1 MAFRA
6 AAKISLRIGRES
18 AEIADMANR
27 NHVAEI
33 YAVIQFGGSSHEYYL
48 HSFSEER
55 SAAAYIR
62 KAERAS
68 YRCIGPF
75 EILLPAEGD
84 LVRIAI
90 KTVKWLKKEGY
101 RNDEHTLDL
110 ERAVLE
116 VQKDLH
122 LS

>member
-1 MAFRA
+1 
-6 AAKISLRIGRES
+6 
-18 AEIADMANR
+18 MANR
-27 NHVAEI
+27 NHEAEI

-55 SAAAYIR
+55 AAAAYMK
-62 KAERAS
+62 KAARAS

-75 EILLPAEGD
+75 EILLPAEGE
-84 LVRIAI
+84 LARIAA
-90 KTVKWLKKEGY
+90 KTVEWLKREGY
-101 RNDEHTLDL
+101 QNDENTLDL

-116 VQKDLH
+116 VQKDLR

>member
-1 MAFRA
+1 MA
-6 AAKISLRIGRES
+6 K
-18 AEIADMANR
+18 N
-27 NHVAEI
+27 NHETVI
-33 YAVIQFGGSSHEYYL
+33 YAVIQFGGSTHEHYL

-55 SAAAYIR
+55 AATAYMR
-62 KAERAS
+62 KAKRAS

-75 EILLPAEGD
+75 EVLLSAEGD
-84 LVRIAI
+84 LARTAV
-90 KTVKWLKKEGY
+90 KTIEWLKREGY

-116 VQKDLH
+116 VQKDLR